1 MKRDKRGRQTD
12 GQIKKDTESQKNRQ
26 TQRET
31 KKKERNGEQERAR
44 ARGRSLHNGRS
55 PSLHSPRPYLLVQ
68 QANAGRYEE

>member
-12 GQIKKDTESQKNRQ
+12 GRIEKI
-26 TQRET
+26 QRARKTDRRREKQR
-31 KKKERNGEQERAR
+31 KKKRNGEQERAR
-44 ARGRSLHNGRS
+44 ARRRSLHNARS